1 MSCFPILYWS
11 FRFTW
16 SQSSRMCEKKNPPDS
31 NFKWL
36 QPDETLYRPR
46 VYTVIRSHQVRSFKI
61 KSQNM
66 HWNVKRRCRRGRG
79 VLSQGVRNEGKLSQT
94 LRNTNV
100 AVKFLLRDVA
110 PIQVH
115 TQVVSCPRRSSHTLE
130 NVSDLLKKK
139 KRGNTWGFFCL
150 ASRVRK
156 MCGKSSAGLSNLRPI
171 FKSDFAHVSQRPIM
185 NPKPHDKQR
194 EPLPPSSNTTHQT
207 PRCVCRASCS
217 AAATTRPVSKPS
229 PLAFLSFRWTILPSF
244 WTHTQTH
251 THTHKKATTQCFS
264 LSSTFSLSS

>member
-94 LRNTNV
+94 LRNTSV

-139 KRGNTWGFFCL
+139 KEETLGFF
-150 ASRVRK
+150 
-156 MCGKSSAGLSNLRPI
+156 LSCQLCSQDVWKIKCRP
-171 FKSDFAHVSQRPIM
+171 FKSETYFQVWLCACVTAAH
-185 NPKPHDKQR
+185 H
-194 EPLPPSSNTTHQT
+194 EPQTTRQTERTTSSELQHNTSNTEMCVPSELQ
-207 PRCVCRASCS
+207 RCGDH
-217 AAATTRPVSKPS
+217 T
-229 PLAFLSFRWTILPSF
+229 PSF
-244 WTHTQTH
+244 
-251 THTHKKATTQCFS
+251 
-264 LSSTFSLSS
+264 